1 MNLAFD
7 EVKAT
12 QTAAVLLRLAGGE
25 LNHLALIKLLYRA
38 DREALRRWGLPV
50 TTDNHVS
57 MKYGP
62 VTSKIYD
69 RIKSSAN
76 PAVAATFW
84 STHIQRD
91 GSYSVRLHSDPGS
104 SELSRVEE
112 ELLQEIFTDHGH
124 KDAFKLAEETHS
136 EFPEWKD
143 PGKGSSPIALADI
156 FDATG
161 MTEEEI
167 EHATAQI
174 QVQRALLEL
183 AS

>member
-12 QTAAVLLRLAGGE
+12 QAAAALLCLAGGE

-38 DREALRRWGLPV
+38 DREALRRWGSPV
-50 TTDNHVS
+50 TTDKYVS

-62 VTSKIYD
+62 VTSRIYD

-76 PAVAATFW
+76 AAAPATFW
-84 STHIQRD
+84 STHIQRKD
-91 GSYSVRLHSDPGS
+91 PYLVRLQSDPGL
-104 SELSRVEE
+104 SELSRAEE
-112 ELLQEIFTDHGH
+112 ELLREIFDEHGH
-124 KDAFKLAEETHS
+124 KDAFKLAEETHR

-143 PGKGSSPIALADI
+143 PGKGSSPIELADI

-167 EHATAQI
+167 EHAMAQI
-174 QVQRALLEL
+174 RAQWALLEL